1 MHVKTGDIQLR
12 SGSLV
17 LYQCQYP
24 AFDNVLHLSKIRL
37 GKAGE
42 RVYAIFV
49 ISYKLKIISKIF
61 FKKNV
66 EIYANQKWK
75 FKKNKK

>member
-37 GKAGE
+37 GKE
-42 RVYAIFV
+42 SMPF
-49 ISYKLKIISKIF
+49 L
-61 FKKNV
+61 
-66 EIYANQKWK
+66 
-75 FKKNKK
+75 